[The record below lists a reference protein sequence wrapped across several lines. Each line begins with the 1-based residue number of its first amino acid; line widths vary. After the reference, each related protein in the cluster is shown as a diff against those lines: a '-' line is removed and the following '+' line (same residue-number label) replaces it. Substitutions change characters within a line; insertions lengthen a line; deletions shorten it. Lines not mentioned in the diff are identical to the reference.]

1 MINRAL
7 IEWAN
12 STFHGTASE
21 MSISRLLK
29 QKDVLRD
36 MNVEQMGDS
45 KRIKKAQC
53 PEVEEATFT

>member
-12 STFHGTASE
+12 STFHG
-21 MSISRLLK
+21 ISRLLK